1 MADKVVLTAEIDSNI
16 GEVSEGL
23 DKAADSA
30 ERLEKGTKKGTS
42 GFKGMGT
49 AVKGIGTALK
59 AAGIGLVV
67 ALFAKLME
75 MFSKNQKVLDTFN
88 TAMTALNIAFS
99 DLFKFIENNIG
110 AVIGYFKSIF
120 EDPKQAVIDFGNMI
134 KDNLIERFNSL
145 LDVFGHLGKALG
157 HLFKGEF
164 KGEFS
169 EAFDSVTEAGKEYVD
184 VLTGVDGTVDKIT
197 ETVTKATDA
206 IVDYTKST
214 LDSAAAITELSK
226 KAELNRV
233 LNQGLI
239 EDFDRQA
246 ELQRQIR
253 DDETR
258 TFADRIKANEDL
270 GVILEKQEKLM
281 LANAQASVDYAQAQK
296 DILDNDENKIALQ
309 EALNEQA
316 AITAQITGFQSEQLT
331 NQVALE
337 KELREAK
344 EEVLAAGLNSIE
356 LELAELE
363 RSYQEKLRMANKSG
377 MDITAITKLYE
388 QQKEQIVQSGVNAQ
402 LSAYSNLGK
411 ALGSLAGESKA
422 LAVATAIMDTYVAAN
437 KALGDS
443 TLPSTTLRFI
453 SAAAVII
460 NGLANVKKIMQTNVP
475 GGGGG
480 GGSVGAT
487 PQPPSQQMVSGQF
500 SLEGGTAPEP
510 VQAYVVSDDITNN
523 QDKLAAIRRRATI

>member
-1 MADKVVLTAEIDSNI
+1 MADKVVLEAQIDTNV

-30 ERLEKGTKKGTS
+30 ERLEKNTKKGTS

-49 AVKGIGTALK
+49 AIKGIGTALK

-110 AVIGYFKSIF
+110 AVTGYFKSIF

-164 KGEFS
+164 S

-184 VLTGVDGTVDKIT
+184 VLTGVDGTVDKVT

-226 KAELNRV
+226 KAAMNRV
-233 LNQGLI
+233 INQGLI

-253 DDETR
+253 DDETK
-258 TFADRIKANEDL
+258 TFAERLEANEKL
-270 GVILEKQEKLM
+270 GGILEKQEKLM

-316 AITAQITGFQSEQLT
+316 AITAQVTGFQSEQLT

-337 KELREAK
+337 KELRETQ
-344 EEVLAAGLNSIE
+344 EEVLAAGLSNRE
-356 LELAELE
+356 LELADLE
-363 RSYQEKLRMANKSG
+363 RSYQEKLRMAVKSG
-377 MDITAITKLYE
+377 MDTTAVTAE
-388 QQKEQIVQSGVNAQ
+388 FERQKALLVQEGTNEQ
-402 LSAYSNLGK
+402 LSAYSQLAG
-411 ALGSLAGESKA
+411 ALGSLAGESKE
-422 LAVATAIMDTYVAAN
+422 LAIAQAIIDTYVGAN
-437 KALGDS
+437 KALAQGGIFG
-443 TLPSTTLRFI
+443 TV
-453 SAAAVII
+453 SAAAII
-460 NGLANVKKIMQTNVP
+460 ISGLANVKKIMSTDSP
-475 GGGGG
+475 SMKGGGGG
-480 GGSVGAT
+480 GGIGAT
-487 PQPPSQQMVSGQF
+487 PQPPAQQMVSGQF

>member
-1 MADKVVLTAEIDSNI
+1 
-16 GEVSEGL
+16 
-23 DKAADSA
+23 
-30 ERLEKGTKKGTS
+30 
-42 GFKGMGT
+42 MGT

-110 AVIGYFKSIF
+110 AVTGYFKSIF
-120 EDPKQAVIDFGNMI
+120 DDPKQAVKDFGNMI

-145 LDVFGHLGKALG
+145 LEVFGHLGKALG

-164 KGEFS
+164 G
-169 EAFDSVTEAGKEYVD
+169 EAFDSVKEAGKEYVD
-184 VLTGVDGTVDKIT
+184 VWTGVDGTVDKVT

-214 LDSAAAITELSK
+214 WDSAAAITELSK
-226 KAELNRV
+226 KAEMNRV
-233 LNQGLI
+233 INQGLI

-253 DDETR
+253 DDETK
-258 TFADRIKANEDL
+258 TFAERLEANEKL
-270 GVILEKQEKLM
+270 GGILEKQEKLM

-309 EALNEQA
+309 EALNEKA
-316 AITAQITGFQSEQLT
+316 AIQAQITGFHSEQLT

-337 KELREAK
+337 KELRETK

-363 RSYQEKLRMANKSG
+363 RAYQEKLRMATKAG
-377 MDITAITKLYE
+377 EDTVAITRLYE
-388 QQKEQIVQSGVNAQ
+388 MQKQQVVQSGVNEQ

-411 ALGSLAGESKA
+411 ALGALAGESKELA
-422 LAVATAIMDTYVAAN
+422 LATAIIDTYVAAN
-437 KALGDS
+437 KVMSDPTMIGPMRFLGVA
-443 TLPSTTLRFI
+443 TAIAT
-453 SAAAVII
+453 
-460 NGLANVKKIMQTNVP
+460 GLANVKRIMQTKVP

-480 GGSVGAT
+480 GGGGGIGAT
-487 PQPPSQQMVSGQF
+487 PQPPAQQMVSGQF

-510 VQAYVVSDDITNN
+510 MQAYVVSDDITNN